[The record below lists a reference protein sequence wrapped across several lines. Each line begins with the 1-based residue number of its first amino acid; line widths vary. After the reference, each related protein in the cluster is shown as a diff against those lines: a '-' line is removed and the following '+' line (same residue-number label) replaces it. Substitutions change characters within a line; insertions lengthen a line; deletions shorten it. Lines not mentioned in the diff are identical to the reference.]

1 MCLPTLLPGRPDLVG
16 ASSLR
21 IRDKPA
27 LRCVLCCV
35 QSSLPCVGFADMG
48 SRAPLMAM
56 SGGLLP
62 IETLSA
68 KEDKELARPVVES
81 T

>member
-1 MCLPTLLPGRPDLVG
+1 
-16 ASSLR
+16 
-21 IRDKPA
+21 
-27 LRCVLCCV
+27 
-35 QSSLPCVGFADMG
+35 
-48 SRAPLMAM
+48 MAM